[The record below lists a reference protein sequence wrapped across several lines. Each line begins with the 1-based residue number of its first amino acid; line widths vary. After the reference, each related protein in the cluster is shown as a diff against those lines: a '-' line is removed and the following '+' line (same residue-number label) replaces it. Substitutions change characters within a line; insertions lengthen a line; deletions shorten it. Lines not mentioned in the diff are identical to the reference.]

1 MEKSV
6 TSIIEA
12 LKLNAQKTPDKL
24 CVGDK
29 KNHATYGEFWTMVER
44 AATWLRE
51 KGVKKG
57 DMVVIRGAQKVEFVL
72 GVFAVQL
79 VGGAVCPLE
88 KAIKD
93 DRIMEIMDFVDS
105 NIYLADKPVKMSR

>member
-29 KNHATYGEFWTMVER
+29 KNHATYG
-44 AATWLRE
+44 
-51 KGVKKG
+51 
-57 DMVVIRGAQKVEFVL
+57 
-72 GVFAVQL
+72 AVSYTHLDVYKRQL
-79 VGGAVCPLE
+79 LH
-88 KAIKD
+88 
-93 DRIMEIMDFVDS
+93 R
-105 NIYLADKPVKMSR
+105 YLSR